1 MKNITVYTDGGVRGN
16 GKENNI
22 GAYAYYLEWNG
33 NVKTFSAGE
42 RNTTN
47 NIMEIKAAVEAL
59 KALKEPCEVNIHSDS
74 AYLVNAINMKWIDGW
89 KRNGWR
95 RKEKNK
101 FVELKNKELWMEL
114 YELVRKHKTKF
125 IKVKGH
131 SDCELNNLVD
141 KLLNDEMDKMEG
153 K

>member
-1 MKNITVYTDGGVRGN
+1 MKNIIVYTDGGVRGN
-16 GKENNI
+16 GNENNI

-33 NVKTFSAGE
+33 KVKTFSAGE

-59 KALKEPCEVNIHSDS
+59 KALKMPCEVHIHSDS

-101 FVELKNKELWMEL
+101 FVELKNRELWMEL
-114 YELVRKHKTKF
+114 YDLIHKHKVKF

-141 KLLNDEMDKMEG
+141 QLLNEEMDKMEE
-153 K
+153 